1 MLGKEI
7 HKISQGMRQLYALPC
22 YPGRRCFVLH
32 VPVSLKHPGQHLNR
46 SVKLFRGNT
55 RGWSGS
61 FIIWWYVCSCKISIL
76 IRKTA
81 TAVRIA
87 GWNRRRIIIE
97 TLLLLHFRGS
107 FVAPLLLCVPDDRVS
122 TFRTQWSGSNCGYYD
137 DTATHCPQS
146 FLRFMQSLR
155 YIQILWSKS
164 FLKPW
169 RFYI

>member
-1 MLGKEI
+1 MLPWSKVFRITRACKLETPWTTSKPFRQVVSGKYSWMEWLV
-7 HKISQGMRQLYALPC
+7 HNLM
-22 YPGRRCFVLH
+22 
-32 VPVSLKHPGQHLNR
+32 
-46 SVKLFRGNT
+46 
-55 RGWSGS
+55 
-61 FIIWWYVCSCKISIL
+61 VCSCKISIL